1 METIVKRIKTVDAK
15 VIEINQTIAE
25 LEEETRLLRSRVRK
39 ILKDNNYKISS
50 SDEMIFNSAKSMV
63 DDVIETLGIT
73 KDKLLSSCRDSEIV
87 LTRQCIGYILRHTYG
102 LNLKSIGR
110 ILSRNHTTIIH
121 GNKAIEISLY
131 LYRSH
136 NDAKSKEILNYL
148 NEIGLVMGLT
158 KEIN

>member
-1 METIVKRIKTVDAK
+1 METIVKRIQTVDAK

-73 KDKLLSSCRDSEIV
+73 KDKLLSSCRDR
-87 LTRQCIGYILRHTYG
+87 TRQ
-102 LNLKSIGR
+102 
-110 ILSRNHTTIIH
+110 
-121 GNKAIEISLY
+121 
-131 LYRSH
+131 
-136 NDAKSKEILNYL
+136 
-148 NEIGLVMGLT
+148 
-158 KEIN
+158 

>member
-1 METIVKRIKTVDAK
+1 MERIVKRIKTVDAK
-15 VIEINQTIAE
+15 VLEINQTITE

-63 DDVIETLGIT
+63 DDVVETLGIT
-73 KDKLLSSCRDSEIV
+73 KDKLLSSSRDSEIV
-87 LTRQCIGYILRHTYG
+87 LTRQCIGYILRNKYG

-110 ILSRNHTTIIH
+110 ILSRDHTTIIH

-131 LYRSH
+131 LYRNH
-136 NDAKSKEILNYL
+136 NDSKSKEAVNYL

-158 KEIN
+158 EKIN